1 MIALIFFLILSF
13 AVSKELFLEDPLKE
27 FSEFKLF
34 LKEEREYKRIFRIF
48 KVKRDCRYEVG
59 YASWYGPKFHYR
71 KTANGERFNMFKLT
85 AASRTFSLGT
95 YVLVYNLENGKFTVV
110 RINDRGPYVDG
121 RIIDLSMAAADEI
134 GMLKKGVAKVLVI
147 PLKCLAP
154 STQVKIYEE
163 VVKDIMKTY

>member
-1 MIALIFFLILSF
+1 MILLILLFFLSLALSR
-13 AVSKELFLEDPLKE
+13 ELPSEDPLKDYN
-27 FSEFKLF
+27 EFKFF

-48 KVKRDCRYEVG
+48 KVKKECKYEVG

-71 KTANGERFNMFKLT
+71 KTANGELFNMFKHT
-85 AASRTFSLGT
+85 AASRTFPLGT

-121 RIIDLSMAAADEI
+121 RIIDLSMAAADDI
-134 GMLKKGVAKVLVI
+134 GMLRKGVAKVLVI

>member
-1 MIALIFFLILSF
+1 MIALLLFLLFSITFSKDFFLPDVFKDYS
-13 AVSKELFLEDPLKE
+13 E
-27 FSEFKLF
+27 FSLF
-34 LKEEREYKRIFRIF
+34 LKEEKEYKRIFRIL
-48 KVKRDCRYEVG
+48 KVKKGCRYEKG

-71 KTANGERFNMFKLT
+71 KTANGERFNMFKHT
-85 AASRTFSLGT
+85 AASRTLPLGT
-95 YVLVYNLENGKFTVV
+95 YVLVYNLENGKYTVV

-134 GMLKKGVAKVLVI
+134 GMLRKGVAKVLVI

-163 VVKDIMKTY
+163 VVKDLMKTY